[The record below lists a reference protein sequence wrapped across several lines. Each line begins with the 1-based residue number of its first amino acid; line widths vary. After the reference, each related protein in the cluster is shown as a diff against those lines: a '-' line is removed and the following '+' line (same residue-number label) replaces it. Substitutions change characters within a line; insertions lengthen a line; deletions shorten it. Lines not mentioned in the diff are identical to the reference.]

1 MNHFSESNTALVI
14 PFYNERRFL
23 PLLFSRIPANI
34 AGIIFIDDGSSDG
47 SAEVIPR
54 NDSRI
59 FLLSHSENRGKG
71 AALRTG
77 MLKSLESGFSATI
90 TLDADLQHPPEIVPD
105 LVNLLN
111 LHQVVIGTRNFT
123 FAEMPF
129 ERVLSNII
137 TSLII
142 SRKSGKRIKDSQSGY
157 RAFRND
163 ILRQILPESDDYI
176 AESEML
182 IKAGRLNLN
191 LGELPIP
198 ALYGEET
205 SKINNRQV
213 IWGFI
218 RKIIFRRKFL

>member
-1 MNHFSESNTALVI
+1 
-14 PFYNERRFL
+14 
-23 PLLFSRIPANI
+23 
-34 AGIIFIDDGSSDG
+34 
-47 SAEVIPR
+47 
-54 NDSRI
+54 
-59 FLLSHSENRGKG
+59 
-71 AALRTG
+71 